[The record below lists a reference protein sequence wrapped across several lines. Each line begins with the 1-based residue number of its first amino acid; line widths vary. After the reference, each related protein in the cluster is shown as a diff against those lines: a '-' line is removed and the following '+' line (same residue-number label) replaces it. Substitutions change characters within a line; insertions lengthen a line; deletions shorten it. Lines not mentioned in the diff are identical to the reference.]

1 MKFLQR
7 IYTFISLS
15 LAVLMVHCAP
25 GVHGFQVKDGNCD
38 CHHSFYFLSS
48 GDGKSDPDTSGVE
61 LAMNGNY
68 DRARV
73 AFSKEKN
80 NRCFSENNL
89 GLVFMLQGQSD
100 AALKHLW
107 EAHSLCP
114 DNETIEGN
122 LKNLL
127 SRIPAS

>member
-1 MKFLQR
+1 MS
-7 IYTFISLS
+7 YCT
-15 LAVLMVHCAP
+15 P
-25 GVHGFQVKDGNCD
+25 GMHGFQVKDGNCD

-48 GDGKSDPDTSGVE
+48 GDDKSDSHSSGVD

-68 DRARV
+68 AQARV
-73 AFSKEKN
+73 AFSKEGKS
-80 NRCFSENNL
+80 RCFSENNL
-89 GLVFMLQGQSD
+89 GLVSMLQGQAD